1 MVHVLQREYRG
12 FSDLKTQYFLMLCQQ
27 LPILLL
33 SWPQKRLQIKL
44 RRQYNGFAALSVEKR
59 QKGLNINLL
68 AVVRLDQGFTP
79 GMPKQDLGAI
89 IHISSIQDKSINVNQ
104 QAIVKVLN
112 TTRQIGVTNGDLF

>member
-1 MVHVLQREYRG
+1 
-12 FSDLKTQYFLMLCQQ
+12 
-27 LPILLL
+27 
-33 SWPQKRLQIKL
+33 LQIKL

-68 AVVRLDQGFTP
+68 AAVRLDQGLPP

-104 QAIVKVLN
+104 QALVKVLN
-112 TTRQIGVTNGDLF
+112 TTRKIGVTNGDLF